1 MTQPGLPA
9 FPRDHYLNRE
19 LSWLE
24 FNARVLEEAAD
35 PSNPWLERLKFLAI
49 FSSNLDESFEIGV
62 AGLQQQG
69 YAGVEPQDYG
79 ADGMAPAEQLAA
91 IDRRA
96 HELVAEQY
104 RVLNDEVLPGLA
116 GGGVE
121 RVRLDDLTEAER
133 RHVDTLFGA
142 SIAPVLTPLAIDPG
156 HPFPHVHNKS
166 LNIALVVERRNGG
179 QQPRRHFA
187 VVQGPALL
195 DRVVIVSTHG
205 EGRVRFV
212 LLEDIIARHLGELF
226 GGLRVVS
233 HTVFRVTRNTDL
245 TIEEEDAE
253 DLLETIEESLRQ
265 RRRSDPVRLEIS
277 ADADDAFV
285 EMLTGAH
292 DLEARDVYR
301 VPGPI
306 DLTALMTLHRLD
318 AVPALTDEPLVP
330 RVAPPFA
337 QGRDVFD
344 VIRTQDELVHL
355 PYESVRCG

>member
-1 MTQPGLPA
+1 MVAAEGPELSVPDRVPPA
-9 FPRDHYLNRE
+9 FPPDHYVNRE

-49 FSSNLDESFEIGV
+49 FCSNLDEFFEIRV
-62 AGLQQQG
+62 AGLQQQA

-104 RVLNDEVLPGLA
+104 RILNDEVLPGLA
-116 GGGVE
+116 TGGVQ
-121 RVRLDDLTEAER
+121 RVRLEDLTDAER
-133 RHVDTLFGA
+133 RHVDTLFRA

-166 LNIALVVERRNGG
+166 LNIALVVERKNGG
-179 QQPRRHFA
+179 HKRRHFA
-187 VVQGPALL
+187 VVQVPAVL

-253 DLLETIEESLRQ
+253 DLL
-265 RRRSDPVRLEIS
+265 
-277 ADADDAFV
+277 
-285 EMLTGAH
+285 
-292 DLEARDVYR
+292 
-301 VPGPI
+301 
-306 DLTALMTLHRLD
+306 
-318 AVPALTDEPLVP
+318 
-330 RVAPPFA
+330 
-337 QGRDVFD
+337 
-344 VIRTQDELVHL
+344 
-355 PYESVRCG
+355 

>member
-1 MTQPGLPA
+1 MRPPPATRRSSWRTRSGRPGCSSGRSRAMWTWCGRGRRAGAERARSRPPA
-9 FPRDHYLNRE
+9 FPPDHYLNRE

-49 FSSNLDESFEIGV
+49 FSSNLDEFFEIRV
-62 AGLQQQG
+62 AGLQQQV

-91 IDRRA
+91 IDRRT

-104 RVLNDEVLPGLA
+104 RILNDEVLPGLA
-116 GGGVE
+116 TGGVR
-121 RVRLDDLTEAER
+121 RVRLEDLTDAER
-133 RHVDTLFGA
+133 RHVDTLFRA

-166 LNIALVVERRNGG
+166 LNIALVVERKNGG
-179 QQPRRHFA
+179 QKRRHFA
-187 VVQGPALL
+187 VVQVPAVL

-253 DLLETIEESLRQ
+253 DLLEMIEESLR
-265 RRRSDPVRLEIS
+265 
-277 ADADDAFV
+277 
-285 EMLTGAH
+285 
-292 DLEARDVYR
+292 
-301 VPGPI
+301 
-306 DLTALMTLHRLD
+306 
-318 AVPALTDEPLVP
+318 
-330 RVAPPFA
+330 
-337 QGRDVFD
+337 
-344 VIRTQDELVHL
+344 
-355 PYESVRCG
+355 